1 MSSPLRDRLLP
12 WLAALLAA
20 TAAPA
25 AAAADAAVAPVEE
38 DVVLDEVLVRGK
50 RLERIIVDAE
60 DAFYRLYNELNK
72 DDDYDVNCAYV
83 NVNADNP
90 GSRITSRVCLPGFV
104 ADAVVDWTLF
114 KMLCQPPLE
123 GSDDF
128 DCLDKNNDRR
138 LSQQE
143 VSVRPDLYVPFMT
156 LDTDHN
162 GYLTRNELP
171 SEGSIL
177 GSGPSAPY
185 WPPNP
190 TLVLMEGTKAWYE
203 HMMQMTH
210 SDPRLLEMA
219 GRLDELHEEYMT
231 LQRQEAEMRTKF
243 FADRAQRVGRISRG
257 PRGR

>member
-143 VSVRPDLYVPFMT
+143 VSVRPDLWAMAA
-156 LDTDHN
+156 N
-162 GYLTRNELP
+162 GYITRADWPAFGLTSP
-171 SEGSIL
+171 
-177 GSGPSAPY
+177 GPSAPY
-185 WPPNP
+185 QPPNP
-190 TLVLMEGTKAWYE
+190 TLVLMEGTKPWYE
-203 HMMQMTH
+203 HMMQMTR

-219 GRLDELHEEYMT
+219 GQLDDLHEEYMT
-231 LQRQEAEMRTKF
+231 LQRQEAEIRTKY
-243 FADRAQRVGRISRG
+243 FAERAERVGRISRG